1 MVRETE
7 RIEMTIDE
15 YLKSCHCSTIS
26 FSAGGNVLFMTLDES
41 AIIYPSVH
49 KVRIKNDLILIRHF
63 DKETDELIE
72 IQVERKINETKIRE
86 KLFYMMYPSGFFMHE

>member
-49 KVRIKNDLILIRHF
+49 KVRIK
-63 DKETDELIE
+63 K
-72 IQVERKINETKIRE
+72 
-86 KLFYMMYPSGFFMHE
+86 